1 MRLIWFRIVQVLGF
15 IRKELVEIL
24 RQPKLVATLVFGP
37 FVILLLFGLGY
48 NNKPLELRTVFVG
61 PPDSVYEQVVTDY
74 SGDLEEWVQPEG
86 YTSDQAEAEQRLAN
100 DVVDLVV
107 VFPPDPVETVL
118 SGNRA
123 EITVIHDELDPIQ
136 QTAIEFATRL
146 AVDEVNSTI
155 LARIVGVGQESVQ
168 PLDPVR
174 TALRTSA
181 SELATAA
188 ASQDGATVER
198 VASELGTSAAGASVL
213 LDATHGLLAQFED
226 QLSTDQLQ
234 RLDEART
241 TLGSIRTMA
250 SDVASSA
257 GEARAA
263 GAAQLT
269 SAVDQLDSQLSQLQS
284 VDPAVLVQPFV
295 GKTRVALDEPV
306 GITDFFAPAAI
317 ALLVQHLGVT
327 FGALTFVRDR
337 ALGLFEVL
345 RVGPVTAIQ
354 SLLGKYVAYTMI
366 GAVVAAALAALVVLG
381 LDVPLVG
388 TVGWVAG
395 VLALVLVA
403 SLGIGFVASLVAGSD
418 SQAVQFAMIVLLAS
432 LFFGGF
438 FLDLERLTYPVEAIS
453 LVLPVRY
460 GISALQDVMLR
471 GVAPSTFDLVGLVTL
486 TVVSFGLSWLLLRR
500 RLRVI

>member
-1 MRLIWFRIVQVLGF
+1 M
-15 IRKELVEIL
+15 
-24 RQPKLVATLVFGP
+24 
-37 FVILLLFGLGY
+37 
-48 NNKPLELRTVFVG
+48 
-61 PPDSVYEQVVTDY
+61 
-74 SGDLEEWVQPEG
+74 
-86 YTSDQAEAEQRLAN
+86 
-100 DVVDLVV
+100 
-107 VFPPDPVETVL
+107 
-118 SGNRA
+118 
-123 EITVIHDELDPIQ
+123 
-136 QTAIEFATRL
+136 
-146 AVDEVNSTI
+146 
-155 LARIVGVGQESVQ
+155 
-168 PLDPVR
+168 
-174 TALRTSA
+174 
-181 SELATAA
+181 
-188 ASQDGATVER
+188 
-198 VASELGTSAAGASVL
+198 L

-226 QLSTDQLQ
+226 QLGADQLQ
-234 RLDEART
+234 RLDDART

-250 SDVASSA
+250 GDVASSV

-263 GAAQLT
+263 GAAELT
-269 SAVDQLDSQLSQLQS
+269 SAVEQLDSQLSQLQS

-295 GKTRVALDEPV
+295 GTTRVALDEPV

-345 RVGPVTAIQ
+345 RVGPVTALQ

-395 VLALVLVA
+395 VLALVLVS
-403 SLGIGFVASLVAGSD
+403 SLGIGFVASLLAGSD

-471 GVAPSTFDLVGLVTL
+471 GIAPSTFDLTGLVTL
-486 TVVSFGLSWLLLRR
+486 TVVGFGMSWMLLRR

>member
-1 MRLIWFRIVQVLGF
+1 
-15 IRKELVEIL
+15 
-24 RQPKLVATLVFGP
+24 
-37 FVILLLFGLGY
+37 
-48 NNKPLELRTVFVG
+48 
-61 PPDSVYEQVVTDY
+61 
-74 SGDLEEWVQPEG
+74 
-86 YTSDQAEAEQRLAN
+86 
-100 DVVDLVV
+100 
-107 VFPPDPVETVL
+107 
-118 SGNRA
+118 
-123 EITVIHDELDPIQ
+123 
-136 QTAIEFATRL
+136 
-146 AVDEVNSTI
+146 
-155 LARIVGVGQESVQ
+155 
-168 PLDPVR
+168 
-174 TALRTSA
+174 
-181 SELATAA
+181 
-188 ASQDGATVER
+188 
-198 VASELGTSAAGASVL
+198 
-213 LDATHGLLAQFED
+213 
-226 QLSTDQLQ
+226 
-234 RLDEART
+234 
-241 TLGSIRTMA
+241 
-250 SDVASSA
+250 
-257 GEARAA
+257 
-263 GAAQLT
+263 
-269 SAVDQLDSQLSQLQS
+269 
-284 VDPAVLVQPFV
+284 VLVQPFV

>member
-1 MRLIWFRIVQVLGF
+1 M
-15 IRKELVEIL
+15 
-24 RQPKLVATLVFGP
+24 
-37 FVILLLFGLGY
+37 
-48 NNKPLELRTVFVG
+48 
-61 PPDSVYEQVVTDY
+61 
-74 SGDLEEWVQPEG
+74 
-86 YTSDQAEAEQRLAN
+86 
-100 DVVDLVV
+100 
-107 VFPPDPVETVL
+107 
-118 SGNRA
+118 
-123 EITVIHDELDPIQ
+123 
-136 QTAIEFATRL
+136 
-146 AVDEVNSTI
+146 NSTI

-168 PLDPVR
+168 PLEPVR
-174 TALRTSA
+174 AALRTSA
-181 SELATAA
+181 TELASAA
-188 ASQDGATVER
+188 ASQDGANVER
-198 VASELGTSAAGASVL
+198 LAGELGTSAAGASVL

-226 QLSTDQLQ
+226 QLGADQLQ

-250 SDVASSA
+250 GNVATSV
-257 GEARAA
+257 GEARAT
-263 GAAQLT
+263 GAAELT
-269 SAVDQLDSQLSQLQS
+269 TAVEQLDSQLAELQS

-295 GKTRVALDEPV
+295 GTTRVALGEPV

-345 RVGPVTAIQ
+345 RVGPVTALQ

-395 VLALVLVA
+395 VLALVLVS
-403 SLGIGFVASLVAGSD
+403 SLGIGFVASLMAGSD

-471 GVAPSTFDLVGLVTL
+471 GIAPSTFDLTGLVTL
-486 TVVSFGLSWLLLRR
+486 TVVGFGTVVDAAAATAAGHLTCCETTSQRRAFGWVLLIGGSLGLVVCLVGGIVGFIALGSARRASVQGLDVTQEALTSLRSTIELADRPR
-500 RLRVI
+500 RLGAGRPAGGGGHPRSRWPRRSTPPTTCWPRSKRWPARCRDRSTPPAARCARWARWPR